1 MEEMFEVGFAGD
13 LDLDL
18 EEDEDLLEAPEDLE
32 DLEDFLLLGGGGDI
46 DDLRGPLANSA
57 SAAPS
62 VVPESLFPVV
72 LFPPELDDFLFLS
85 SGSFLI
91 FLMIPVDEEARFI
104 NLFCRGAVFRL
115 TGLSDLSAGLF
126 RRGIPSGVEDLDLDL
141 ERDLEDFEEPDDERP
156 RRLLRFGLRLFD
168 RLVFEDFDEDLD
180 DPEE

>member
-1 MEEMFEVGFAGD
+1 MEEMFGFAGD

-18 EEDEDLLEAPEDLE
+18 EEEEDLLEAPEDRE

-57 SAAPS
+57 SAALS

-72 LFPPELDDFLFLS
+72 LFPPELDDFFLS

-104 NLFCRGAVFRL
+104 NLFCKGAVFRL

-126 RRGIPSGVEDLDLDL
+126 RRGIPSGVEDLDLDPL

-168 RLVFEDFDEDLD
+168 RLVFEDFDEDLE

>member
-1 MEEMFEVGFAGD
+1 MEEIFEVGFAGD

-18 EEDEDLLEAPEDLE
+18 EEDEDLLLLDLLDLE
-32 DLEDFLLLGGGGDI
+32 DLEDFLLFGGGGDM

-57 SAAPS
+57 SAALS
-62 VVPESLFPVV
+62 SLLPVV
-72 LFPPELDDFLFLS
+72 LFPPEVDDFLFLS

-168 RLVFEDFDEDLD
+168 RLVFEDFDEDLE

>member
-1 MEEMFEVGFAGD
+1 MEEMFEVAFAGD

-18 EEDEDLLEAPEDLE
+18 EEDEDLLERDLEDLE

-57 SAAPS
+57 SAALS
-62 VVPESLFPVV
+62 SLLPVV
-72 LFPPELDDFLFLS
+72 LFPPEVDDFLFLS

-168 RLVFEDFDEDLD
+168 RLVFEDFDEDLE